1 MIVLFLFLI
10 KGELSYQQY
19 FEQQR
24 IFIPFAQQQ
33 INRDL
38 SHWRDWA
45 ALILLNRSN
54 LDPAVL
60 KNYHLVSNLPF
71 LSKVLQH
78 VVLAQLITHLGTHN
92 HLEPFQS
99 AYWKRHSTET
109 ALLHVVNNLLK
120 ASGDGHVSILSL
132 FDLSAA
138 SDMID
143 HVILSQWLSSTFGC
157 TETELITIGSKSKL
171 KQVSTNSVV
180 FQDYELSLIHIWRC
194 RRWP

>member
-1 MIVLFLFLI
+1 M
-10 KGELSYQQY
+10 
-19 FEQQR
+19 
-24 IFIPFAQQQ
+24 
-33 INRDL
+33 
-38 SHWRDWA
+38 
-45 ALILLNRSN
+45 
-54 LDPAVL
+54 
-60 KNYHLVSNLPF
+60 SNLPF

-180 FQDYELSLIHIWRC
+180 FQDYEIAFSESVQNLGVFFDKSPLGGNTGESVG
-194 RRWP
+194 